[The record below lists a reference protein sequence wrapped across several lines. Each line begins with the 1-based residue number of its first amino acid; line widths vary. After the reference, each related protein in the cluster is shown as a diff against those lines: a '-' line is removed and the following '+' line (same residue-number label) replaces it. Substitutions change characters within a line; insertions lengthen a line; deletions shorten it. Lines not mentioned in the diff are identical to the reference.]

1 MKIVKLR
8 MKFMNNH
15 QNMQNS
21 QNNQYDINIE
31 NTRAKNAQTGININQ
46 NPYINQNVNQNA
58 IQNINQTPMVPVQTG
73 FNSGDFIKGALIGA
87 VATYLLTN
95 KGAQEAIM
103 KTVGK
108 GSELFSAGIEELKER
123 YEDAK
128 AQMQANQEH

>member
-1 MKIVKLR
+1 MKIAKLR

-15 QNMQNS
+15 QNS

-31 NTRAKNAQTGININQ
+31 STRAKNVQRGVNINQ
-46 NPYINQNVNQNA
+46 NPYINQNVNQN
-58 IQNINQTPMVPVQTG
+58 INQTPMIPVQTG

-87 VATYLLTN
+87 LATYLLTN

>member
-1 MKIVKLR
+1 
-8 MKFMNNH
+8 MNN
-15 QNMQNS
+15 NQNS

-31 NTRAKNAQTGININQ
+31 STRAKNAQTGININQ
-46 NPYINQNVNQNA
+46 NANQNA
-58 IQNINQTPMVPVQTG
+58 NQNINQTPMVPVQTG

-87 VATYLLTN
+87 LATYLLTN

-128 AQMQANQEH
+128 AQMQANQEQ